1 MLPKA
6 CGTNGPIFV
15 DYGYTLTSPNFP
27 NAYDSNALCSW
38 EFVSP
43 PDTLLE
49 IHFKHFEV
57 SFAKELG
64 FLWFFLNWEKT
75 YNSLLFRL
83 KIAPIAPVTV

>member
-1 MLPKA
+1 MTTPKAPVTNASTTEAPITTARSTTPVLPKA
-6 CGTNGPIFV
+6 CGTNGPILV

-27 NAYDSNALCSW
+27 NAYDSSALCSW

-64 FLWFFLNWEKT
+64 FL
-75 YNSLLFRL
+75 
-83 KIAPIAPVTV
+83 